1 MKNRWRRDACL
12 VLCGVLLWLLRD
24 VQHVRTAAARALSL
38 CAGTV
43 IPSLFPFLV
52 ISGLLIALGFG
63 EWLAPHFSGLMT
75 PLFRLPGQASGPLLL
90 GLVGGYPIGAQSA
103 AERTEDTTA
112 AGRDTVRQ
120 ETARTFSLR
129 AGALPPRNRRP
140 VSRAESRWMSHS
152 HTPARTLPNTPL
164 PRTLMRKMG
173 LELLQ
178 KASSRSA
185 SPLEHKPFSYRP
197 MAVLA
202 PTG

>member
-1 MKNRWRRDACL
+1 MTKAQTD
-12 VLCGVLLWLLRD
+12 
-24 VQHVRTAAARALSL
+24 S
-38 CAGTV
+38 
-43 IPSLFPFLV
+43 IPL
-52 ISGLLIALGFG
+52 
-63 EWLAPHFSGLMT
+63 
-75 PLFRLPGQASGPLLL
+75 
-90 GLVGGYPIGAQSA
+90 A

-185 SPLEHKPFSYRP
+185 SFFVKSPCWYSSAADWAP
-197 MAVLA
+197 M
-202 PTG
+202 G